1 MSDSIK
7 GKILWADDEINFLES
22 HILFLRD
29 KGYDVTPVNSGED
42 AITIIKSN
50 NFDLVLLDEMMTGI
64 DGLETLK
71 YIKQT
76 QPDIPVIMIT
86 KNEEEWLMDEAI
98 ASHISNY
105 LLKPVS
111 PNQIFMAC
119 KNLIEKTNI
128 VNHIKQYPNIIWHS
142 PLKQICF
149 DDDFKN
155 EEHIPSNN
163 EVINYYDNY
172 CSICNLKPLFLT
184 DFNITFSRCFHY

>member
-1 MSDSIK
+1 MSSSAK

-42 AITIIKSN
+42 AISVIKSN

-71 YIKQT
+71 HIKKT

-119 KNLIEKTNI
+119 KNLIEKTSI
-128 VNHIKQYPNIIWHS
+128 VNTHFTKDYLS
-142 PLKQICF
+142 
-149 DDDFKN
+149 
-155 EEHIPSNN
+155 
-163 EVINYYDNY
+163 
-172 CSICNLKPLFLT
+172 
-184 DFNITFSRCFHY
+184 TFQTLSLA